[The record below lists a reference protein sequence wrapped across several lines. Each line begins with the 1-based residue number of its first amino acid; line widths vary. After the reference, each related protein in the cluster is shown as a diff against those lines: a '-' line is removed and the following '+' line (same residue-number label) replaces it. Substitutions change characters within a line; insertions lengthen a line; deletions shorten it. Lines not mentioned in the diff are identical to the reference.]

1 MKYENDN
8 VPRSVHLSDFLV
20 VFAGLLHNLV
30 RSFQAMTEEL
40 LELSIYHA
48 NRKSKISRV
57 WEDFTHDLETLEED
71 Q

>member
-1 MKYENDN
+1 MKDNDN

-20 VFAGLLHNLV
+20 VFAGLLHNVV

-48 NRKSKISRV
+48 NRKSKINKV
-57 WEDFTHDLETLEED
+57 WEDFTYDLETLEED

>member
-1 MKYENDN
+1 MKNNDN

-20 VFAGLLHNLV
+20 VFAGLLHNVV

-48 NRKSKISRV
+48 NRKSKINKV
-57 WEDFTHDLETLEED
+57 WEDFTYDLETLEED